1 MTDLY
6 DTIKQ
11 DSLRWLNN
19 LSGKTGAALEAS
31 DQAAPEGWLPSGIAS
46 RLEAGKAY
54 VMTLAGDAGTEII
67 AVTGSA
73 LVRGLEG
80 TTPREWPAG
89 TEIFQAVTAGQI
101 QWLVGSMPEPA
112 EPGPLE
118 LSPITIDGE
127 YDNYFAVAG
136 LPGGI
141 WVVSDK
147 QNEASNLG
155 GVLVSSDSGNTW
167 SAGGEIFSGK
177 APDVLTYGDGVL
189 VASLQVNQ
197 MATSSDGGQTWTHKT
212 PGIATGYIYSVATD
226 GKGTWA
232 AASTIGGLAMS
243 YDDGDTWAMKA
254 PGAKAQKF
262 GIVTDGAGSWLT
274 KGDSIYKLLRSTDNG
289 NSWSEIST
297 PSLAVGMMFYM
308 NGKVMMIDSSRNC
321 RVSTDFGDNW
331 ATKTKLPMDEGE
343 SSIFARS
350 IASDGKAWVVVGD
363 KGHVW
368 ISEDDGETW
377 ELEVVGSTTL
387 QAVSFHQGK
396 GLLVGGGLS
405 LKAAR

>member
-1 MTDLY
+1 MAIY
-6 DTIKQ
+6 DEIPQ
-11 DSLRWLNN
+11 DNLRWLNN
-19 LSGKTGAALEAS
+19 LSGKTGVMLGVS
-31 DQAAPEGWLPSGIAS
+31 DQAAPEGWLPPEIAS
-46 RLEAGKAY
+46 RLEAGKTY
-54 VMTLAGDAGTEII
+54 VMTLTDDEGTEIV
-67 AVTGSA
+67 AVTDSG

-89 TEIFQAVTAGQI
+89 TEIFQALTAGQI
-101 QWLVGSMPEPA
+101 QWLVSVAPEPA
-112 EPGPLE
+112 EPGPLQ
-118 LSPITIDGE
+118 LSAITIDGE

-136 LPGGI
+136 APGDL

-147 QNEASNLG
+147 QNVASNAG
-155 GVLVSSDSGNTW
+155 GVLVSTDGGKTW
-167 SAGGEIFSGK
+167 SAGGEMFSGK
-177 APDVLTYGDGVL
+177 APDVLAYGDGVFM
-189 VASLQVNQ
+189 ASLQVNQ
-197 MATSSDGGQTWTHKT
+197 LAVSSDGGQTWVHKT
-212 PGIATGYIYSVATD
+212 PGLESGYISSIATD
-226 GKGTWA
+226 GAGTWA

-243 YDDGDTWAMKA
+243 YDNGDTWAMKA
-254 PGAKAQKF
+254 PGAKVQGF
-262 GIVTDGAGSWLT
+262 GVITDGAGSWLT

-297 PSLAVGMMFYM
+297 PSLAVGMMSYM

-331 ATKTKLPMDEGE
+331 TTKTKLPMDDGE

-350 IASDGKAWVVVGD
+350 IANDGKAWVVVGD

-368 ISEDDGETW
+368 ISEDDGEIW

-396 GLLVGGGLS
+396 GLLVGVGLS